1 MNAGNSG
8 NLRIGG
14 GAKNIVKP
22 GQSNDWDLD
31 KFLEFGAGNGIL
43 SHWKPLNK
51 LEFRLKLHQPCIQN
65 GLTNS
70 PQF

>member
-14 GAKNIVKP
+14 GAKNKVKP

-31 KFLEFGAGNGIL
+31 KFWNLEREMGY
-43 SHWKPLNK
+43 
-51 LEFRLKLHQPCIQN
+51 
-65 GLTNS
+65 
-70 PQF
+70 